1 MSVYEDFFTKY
12 SKAMDPTEVPI
23 EVFNKYKK
31 ILPEP
36 IISLWENHGFGGYRK
51 GLFWT
56 INPDE
61 YNGYLEKWIKTQ
73 WNDVV
78 PIMRTAFG
86 DIIVMYNID
95 QDDDEWEDVGFRV
108 IDLKH
113 GDEDLVTYGVES
125 FFKRYLLRPGGL
137 AEASQI
143 DLDLFHYGVDN
154 LGLLKA
160 DECYGFEPLLLSGGK
175 ENEESMKKLSFSPHL
190 DILTQ
195 ALPEPVKF

>member
-1 MSVYEDFFTKY
+1 MSVYDDFFTKY
-12 SKAMDPTEVPI
+12 SKAMDSKSVPSEI
-23 EVFNKYKK
+23 VEKYKN

-36 IISLWENHGFGGYRK
+36 IIRVWENHGFGGYRK

-61 YNGYLEKWIKTQ
+61 YNGYLEKWIKTK

-113 GDEDLVTYGVES
+113 GDEDLVTNGLEK
-125 FFKRYLLRPGGL
+125 FFKRALIRTGMLVDT
-137 AEASQI
+137 AQI
-143 DLDLFHYGVDN
+143 DLDLFFYGVDN

-175 ENEESMKKLSFSPHL
+175 ENEESMTKLNFSLHL
-190 DILTQ
+190 DIMTQ
-195 ALPEPVKF
+195 ALPKPAEF